1 MSADGMGTDLPERA
15 DIIVIGGGPAGLA
28 AASEAAQRGASA
40 VLIDEQPALG
50 GQVYRAVEANRARGK
65 TLDADYAE
73 GATLA
78 DAFRASG
85 ALAIHEASVWL
96 VEPDGTIGFSRA
108 GAATLMKA
116 ERVIVATGAVERAM
130 PIPGWTLPGVM
141 TVGAAQ
147 ILLKTAGLVPQGRVW
162 IAGSGPLLRLYAAQ
176 ALAAG
181 GRLAGIIDTTPSGNR
196 RSAFRHA
203 GGALRALGELRKG
216 LAWTQAIKQAGVPW
230 ISGAHDLRAEG
241 DGDGTLAAISFTVD
255 GARRREPADT
265 LLLHIGVVPNVQITR
280 ALDIE
285 HDWDTSQRA
294 FRPRCDAWGAT
305 SLPAVM
311 IAGDGAGIIGAA
323 ASAIAGRLAALEALH
338 ALGKLSQA
346 TRDEAAAPLLRA
358 RARALAI
365 RPFLDALF
373 APAPEFLVPAEET
386 IVCRCEEVTAGTL
399 RQSVAL
405 GCLGPN
411 QLKSFTRCGMGPC
424 QGRTCGLTV
433 AEVIA
438 SARGASV
445 ADVGYYRL
453 RFPIKP
459 LTLGELAAIHAPAEP
474 TAPR

>member
-1 MSADGMGTDLPERA
+1 MSAERIATDVPARA
-15 DIIVIGGGPAGLA
+15 DIVVIGGGPAGLA
-28 AASEAAQRGASA
+28 AATEAARRGAA
-40 VLIDEQPALG
+40 VVLLDEQPALG

-73 GATLA
+73 GGRLV

-96 VEPDGTIGFSRA
+96 VEPDGTVGFSRA

-162 IAGSGPLLRLYAAQ
+162 IAGSGPLLRLYAVQ

-181 GRLAGIIDTTPSGNR
+181 GQLAGIIDTTPPGNR
-196 RSAFRHA
+196 RAALRHM
-203 GGALRALGELRKG
+203 GGAMGALGELRKG
-216 LAWTQAIKQAGVPW
+216 LAWTQAIRQAGVPW
-230 ISGAHDLRAEG
+230 ITGAHDLRAEADD
-241 DGDGTLAAISFTVD
+241 DGALGTISFTAD
-255 GARRREPADT
+255 GARRSEPADT
-265 LLLHIGVVPNVQITR
+265 LLLHNGVVPNVQITR

-285 HDWDTSQRA
+285 HDWNQTQRA
-294 FRPRCDAWGAT
+294 FRPRCDAWGST
-305 SLPAVM
+305 SVPAVM
-311 IAGDGAGIIGAA
+311 IAGDGAGIVGAA
-323 ASAIAGRLAALEALH
+323 ASAIAGRLAALESLR
-338 ALGKLSQA
+338 ALGRLDQA
-346 TRDEAAAPLLRA
+346 ARDDAAAPLRRA
-358 RARALAI
+358 LARALAI

-373 APAPEFLVPAEET
+373 APPPEYLVPAGET
-386 IVCRCEEVTAGTL
+386 IVCRCEEVTASAL
-399 RQSVAL
+399 RQAVSL

-424 QGRTCGLTV
+424 QGRICGLTV

-459 LTLGELAAIHAPAEP
+459 LTLGELAAVHAPADP